1 MRILKLGE
9 KNYTNTCLHHGF
21 ETQIIQTSKN
31 WSIERFKVFQV
42 KLRSNRDNII
52 INLIVI

>member
-9 KNYTNTCLHHGF
+9 KNSTNTCLHHGF

-31 WSIERFKVFQV
+31 WSIERFKVFKV

>member
-9 KNYTNTCLHHGF
+9 KNSTNTCLHHGF

-31 WSIERFKVFQV
+31 WSIERFKVF
-42 KLRSNRDNII
+42 KIEMRSNCNDII
-52 INLIVI
+52 IYLIVI

>member
-9 KNYTNTCLHHGF
+9 KNSTNTCLHHGF

-31 WSIERFKVFQV
+31 WSIERFKVF
-42 KLRSNRDNII
+42 KIELRLKCDDII

>member
-9 KNYTNTCLHHGF
+9 KNSTNTCLHHGF

-31 WSIERFKVFQV
+31 WSIERFKVF
-42 KLRSNRDNII
+42 KIELKSN
-52 INLIVI
+52 

>member
-1 MRILKLGE
+1 MTILKLGE
-9 KNYTNTCLHHGF
+9 KNSTNTCLHHGF

-31 WSIERFKVFQV
+31 WSIERFKVFKV
-42 KLRSNRDNII
+42 ELKSNRDNII